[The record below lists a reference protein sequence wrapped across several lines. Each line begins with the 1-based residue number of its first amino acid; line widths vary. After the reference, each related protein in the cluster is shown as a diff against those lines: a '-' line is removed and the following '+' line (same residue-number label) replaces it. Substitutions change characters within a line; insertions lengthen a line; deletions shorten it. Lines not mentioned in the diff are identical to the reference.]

1 MSEINYNSSSVDK
14 SDWESLDNGV
24 PENKLKN
31 KLKDDMAFED
41 HIKNLEKI
49 TQKMSAP
56 NLNLEEGLKL
66 FDEGSKISKACQ
78 EILDEAEQKIE
89 YILNKN
95 NH

>member
-1 MSEINYNSSSVDK
+1 MSEINYNTSSLGK
-14 SDWESLDNGV
+14 SDLESLDNDV
-24 PENKLKN
+24 AENKLKD
-31 KLKDDMAFED
+31 KLKNEMAFED
-41 HIKNLEKI
+41 HINNLEKI

-56 NLNLEEGLKL
+56 NLNIEEGLKL

>member
-1 MSEINYNSSSVDK
+1 MSGINYK
-14 SDWESLDNGV
+14 ISDLGSLDNDV
-24 PENKLKN
+24 AENKLKD
-31 KLKDDMAFED
+31 KLKDEITFEE

-56 NLNLEEGLKL
+56 NLNLAEGLKL
-66 FDEGSKISKACQ
+66 FDEGSEISKTCQ
-78 EILDEAEQKIE
+78 KILDEAEQKIE